1 MIFLHVTCIKDKQMP
16 VFNFVFDVLRT
27 GRGSSVTRIYKI
39 TRIHRGCMQPRC
51 ILVIL
56 VILDHSFI
64 FRVIIPNVVLIQLS
78 S

>member
-1 MIFLHVTCIKDKQMP
+1 MNTTSGIITLKISEWSNIT
-16 VFNFVFDVLRT
+16 
-27 GRGSSVTRIYKI
+27 KI

-56 VILDHSFI
+56 VILDHSLI
-64 FRVIIPNVVLIQLS
+64 FRVIIPEVVFTQLS